1 MPATIYYIRHG
12 ESAANAGARTSD
24 DHSIGLTEKGWEQA
38 RGVRDQLLGKI
49 SRIMAS
55 PYRRARDT
63 AAPLSDASR
72 LEIHTLPI
80 EEFLYLDPVQCANT
94 SQDERGEVRQ
104 HYWSL
109 LDPEWRHSPRTESFS
124 DLLRRV
130 ESCRREM
137 ETLPD
142 GAALFGHGLFGM
154 ALLVSLHFPAE
165 NHREWMER
173 LHRLVYCEGRNL
185 RNGQILAFACAKGE
199 WPALPP
205 IPLP

>member
-24 DHSIGLTEKGWEQA
+24 EHSIALTEKGWERA
-38 RGVRDQLLGKI
+38 RGVRDQLLGKASHI
-49 SRIMAS
+49 AAS

-94 SQDERGEVRQ
+94 TQDERAEVRQ
-104 HYWSL
+104 HYWGL
-109 LDPEWRHSPRTESFS
+109 LDPDWRHSPHTESFS

-130 ESCRREM
+130 ECCRREM
-137 ETLPD
+137 DTLPD

-154 ALLVSLHFPAE
+154 ALLVSLHFPGE
-165 NHREWMER
+165 THRQWMER
-173 LHRLVYCEGRNL
+173 LHRLVYGEGRNL
-185 RNGQILAFACAKGE
+185 RNGQILAFTLAQGR
-199 WPALPP
+199 WPKLPP
-205 IPLP
+205 IPF

>member
-24 DHSIGLTEKGWEQA
+24 EHSIALTEKGWEQA
-38 RGVRDQLLGKI
+38 RGVRDQLLGKV
-49 SRIMAS
+49 SRIVAS
-55 PYRRARDT
+55 PYLRARDT
-63 AAPLSDASR
+63 AAPLSEASL

-94 SQDERGEVRQ
+94 TQNERSEVRQ
-104 HYWSL
+104 HYWGL
-109 LDPEWRHSPRTESFS
+109 LDPDWRHSPHTESFS

-130 ESCRREM
+130 EACRREM
-137 ETLPD
+137 EALPD

-154 ALLVSLHFPAE
+154 AMLVSLHFPAE
-165 NHREWMER
+165 THRQWMER

-185 RNGQILAFACAKGE
+185 RNGQILTFTRAEGG
-199 WPALPP
+199 WLGLPP
-205 IPLP
+205 LPL